1 MELHPA
7 TMTVAPHLFQSPS
20 KLGDLSFA
28 NRATASVVLAYAVFS
43 MVWILLS
50 DAAVLRFTTNPHQI
64 AFVSSIKG
72 GLFVA
77 VTSVLLALLMY
88 RYFKLLASANEKL
101 RASEKTW
108 QFALEG
114 SGDGVWDW
122 SIQTG
127 AAKFS
132 PRWKDMLGYAVDEIG
147 ESADEWEKRVHPE
160 DKARVMA
167 DLQAHTEGQTRA
179 FAVEFRMHCK
189 DGSWKWVLGRGMV
202 VSRDVQGQAVR
213 LVGTNTDIHERKLLE
228 DGLRFQ
234 AQVDYLTG
242 MANRGH
248 FMHQAEQEI
257 VRARRYGK
265 SPSLL
270 MLDVDLFK
278 QVNDAHGHN
287 AGDAVLTKLAE
298 ICRQTLRDVDTVGRM
313 GGEEF
318 AVLLPES
325 GPGEALDVAERL
337 RAAVAAT
344 KFPIERGLPI
354 QVTVSIGVGAVVS
367 KDDTIDVI
375 LSKADNALYE
385 AKNSGRNRVCVAA
398 H

>member
-1 MELHPA
+1 
-7 TMTVAPHLFQSPS
+7 MTVL
-20 KLGDLSFA
+20 
-28 NRATASVVLAYAVFS
+28 
-43 MVWILLS
+43 
-50 DAAVLRFTTNPHQI
+50 
-64 AFVSSIKG
+64 
-72 GLFVA
+72 
-77 VTSVLLALLMY
+77 SVLLHEYGHALG
-88 RYFKLLASANEKL
+88 
-101 RASEKTW
+101 
-108 QFALEG
+108 LEH
-114 SGDGVWDW
+114 
-122 SIQTG
+122 
-127 AAKFS
+127 
-132 PRWKDMLGYAVDEIG
+132 
-147 ESADEWEKRVHPE
+147 SADSS
-160 DKARVMA
+160 DFMA
-167 DLQAHTEGQTRA
+167 ATLLDGQTPSV
-179 FAVEFRMHCK
+179 AVEFRMHCK